1 MEDIA
6 PVLLKKIQQDFQNGF
21 DKSSMIE
28 GLYAKVRDGTAT
40 YKEANEFALETGELL
55 AKAYRNNI
63 SSDALPDGKLYY
75 NIAQRILNPTL
86 RNNYELITD
95 VTEQV
100 QKALNDA
107 ANIGIKPVKPEL
119 NQDRID
125 GIINRASDADNY
137 DAVSWIL
144 DEPVMNF
151 SQSIVDDSIRENAE
165 FHAKAGM
172 SPKIVRKLHG
182 GCCEWCRALAGTY
195 SYPDVPK
202 DVYRR
207 HQRCRC
213 TVDYYPGNGK
223 IQNVH
228 SKQWNTQEERDRI
241 EARKITGLIAEDDAV
256 MRDIRENVIPKQNID
271 NVVKRQDI
279 HRVGTKTYMDRKSYM
294 EEKGEYGPS
303 YLIISDE
310 KVLELVKKYS
320 GKGKIR
326 YNREGLWDSQEI
338 IVTNDEIIGVV
349 VDNRNG
355 KSAETSVFKI
365 HYSKDGIHIVPDYPS
380 KKR

>member
-1 MEDIA
+1 M
-6 PVLLKKIQQDFQNGF
+6 
-21 DKSSMIE
+21 
-28 GLYAKVRDGTAT
+28 
-40 YKEANEFALETGELL
+40 
-55 AKAYRNNI
+55 
-63 SSDALPDGKLYY
+63 
-75 NIAQRILNPTL
+75 
-86 RNNYELITD
+86 ITD

>member
-271 NVVKRQDI
+271 NVVKSQDI

>member
-21 DKSSMIE
+21 DKSSMIK

-63 SSDALPDGKLYY
+63 SSDVLPDGKLYY

-107 ANIGIKPVKPEL
+107 ANIGINPVKPEL
-119 NQDRID
+119 NHDRID

-241 EARKITGLIAEDDAV
+241 ETRKIAGLIAEDDAV
-256 MRDIRENVIPKQNID
+256 MRNIRENVIPKQNID

-303 YLIISDE
+303 YLTISDE
-310 KVLELVKKYS
+310 EVLELVKKYS

-365 HYSKDGIHIVPDYPS
+365 HYSKDGVHIVPDYPS

>member
-28 GLYAKVRDGTAT
+28 G
-40 YKEANEFALETGELL
+40 
-55 AKAYRNNI
+55 
-63 SSDALPDGKLYY
+63 
-75 NIAQRILNPTL
+75 
-86 RNNYELITD
+86 
-95 VTEQV
+95 
-100 QKALNDA
+100 
-107 ANIGIKPVKPEL
+107 
-119 NQDRID
+119 
-125 GIINRASDADNY
+125 
-137 DAVSWIL
+137 
-144 DEPVMNF
+144 
-151 SQSIVDDSIRENAE
+151 
-165 FHAKAGM
+165 
-172 SPKIVRKLHG
+172 LHG

-271 NVVKRQDI
+271 NVVKSQDI

>member
-95 VTEQV
+95 VIEQV